1 MKLPK
6 FTLPRFSLPSCRP
19 GALCGRFSVRGFVS
33 FCRMIRIEHS
43 IFALPYAWAGS
54 VMAGGGVPPGG
65 QQTAACRRGTSSSC

>member
-54 VMAGGGVPPGG
+54 WPP
-65 QQTAACRRGTSSSC
+65 AACRRGTSSSC